1 MFDYYDYLRE
11 EWEERNLEALQAYWE
26 FFHPEEEEIEAEI
39 EIETEI
45 EKEIVWT
52 IEHF

>member
-11 EWEERNLEALQAYWE
+11 ENEEKNEEARIAYFE
-26 FFHPEEEEIEAEI
+26 FFHPEEEEID
-39 EIETEI
+39 TEI
-45 EKEIVWT
+45 DTEVETEIVWT